1 MRTAEASARRAC
13 STSAIGLTVI
23 DVVLLERDEQLRACA
38 DYLAE
43 AAAGHGRLVYVA
55 GARGLRILLGDT
67 ASANGTRRVDLP
79 PLSPDAVSRL
89 VSDHERHHP
98 GMAPT
103 DPGLHRRAPR
113 LVDPREAG
121 SP

>member
-43 AAAGHGRLVYVA
+43 AAAGLARRVHTCRTLVLVTFRPEDA
-55 GARGLRILLGDT
+55 AASRGLRILLGDT
-67 ASANGTRRVDLP
+67 A
-79 PLSPDAVSRL
+79 
-89 VSDHERHHP
+89 
-98 GMAPT
+98 
-103 DPGLHRRAPR
+103 
-113 LVDPREAG
+113 
-121 SP
+121 